1 MPGTDGAE
9 QAGPDGAPA
18 SAGPRRF
25 LTPDQVAEE
34 LNVSRSQTMALLR
47 DGSLT
52 AVQIGGRGQWRVER
66 CQLEAFIA
74 RLYREAERRRPEDD
88 PEP

>member
-1 MPGTDGAE
+1 M
-9 QAGPDGAPA
+9 
-18 SAGPRRF
+18 RF

-47 DGSLT
+47 DGSLV
-52 AVQIGGRGQWRVER
+52 AVQVGGRGQWRIER

-74 RLYREAERRRPEDD
+74 RLYVEAELRRPEAGPTD
-88 PEP
+88 